1 MHLRTHLPD
10 AFFVHAP
17 AVHLQPDGIVRKMM
31 DSLMEPHRAQAALEK
46 RK

>member
-17 AVHLQPDGIVRKMM
+17 AVHLQP
-31 DSLMEPHRAQAALEK
+31 EAADMIGGRGAAEDQKLGALSPPSA
-46 RK
+46 